1 MMRPSPLL
9 AVVAV
14 LAASAVRAQQESLKV
29 GKFFNPPNA
38 IDGPADYS
46 TNPVWTLGEV
56 QTIKF
61 TTTYSNYTIDLWQE
75 SSAGNSASAGP
86 SIFQTRS
93 GAVTQFDW
101 SVQAFEFDLSEFNV
115 FFLWLSP
122 LVTDDPNPLSVT
134 SRYFNITRASP
145 SSTTS
150 SSSSSTATSSS
161 STGTPSSSNTNPPPS
176 SATHS
181 TTSAPAASQTADAS
195 NGLSAG
201 ASAGIGVGAAL
212 LVIALV
218 AGGFFLWRRRRSRD
232 TYQASGAS
240 AAGTMGPGPGPG
252 SGPNGIIPEMPE
264 STQFVAQKPPLYPV
278 ELDSN
283 GYLPHYYYQPERV
296 VELDGVRRSELDGS
310 H

>member
-9 AVVAV
+9 AFVAV

-75 SSAGNSASAGP
+75 SPAGNSASAGP

-122 LVTDDPNPLSVT
+122 LTTDDPNPLSVT
-134 SRYFNITRASP
+134 SRYFNITRAP
-145 SSTTS
+145 ASSTIS
-150 SSSSSTATSSS
+150 STSSTASSS
-161 STGTPSSSNTNPPPS
+161 STGAPSSSNTSPPAS

-181 TTSAPAASQTADAS
+181 TTPVPVASQTPAAST
-195 NGLSAG
+195 GLSAG

-218 AGGFFLWRRRRSRD
+218 AGGCFLWKRRRNHDS
-232 TYQASGAS
+232 YQAQA
-240 AAGTMGPGPGPG
+240 AAGTMGPGPGP
-252 SGPNGIIPEMPE
+252 NGIIPEMPD
-264 STQFVAQKPPLYPV
+264 STQFVSAQKPPLYPV
-278 ELDSN
+278 ELDSGG
-283 GYLPHYYYQPERV
+283 GYPPHYYHQPVRF
-296 VELDGVRRSELDGS
+296 ELDGFRRSELDGS